1 MGSPYIILSRF
12 RTNIFQERISNILIQ
27 TPKSKHMKKAS
38 ATLALIS
45 CFLLLSAASLCQPSM
60 QRVFL
65 VTNDGDT
72 LHGWIKYMGWE
83 RVPRSVDFGPDSL
96 AKHLVTYE
104 VADLRY
110 MAIAG
115 AEAYERAVVSKDS
128 LPSDTVFLRLLIKG
142 QKLSLYKLSSEQF
155 FVRVKDGDY
164 EQATALALKTYA
176 EKFDLSSLFPQ
187 IDAAGIDENALVKI
201 VLALNGNA
209 GSSTF
214 TKPVIAN
221 KLHWFFGVGALVS
234 TMSIS
239 GDKSYLGQIDFN
251 NTAVSPYLLLGLDYL
266 FSSGIGPW
274 GIRLE
279 ASYFSATYKASG
291 VSTGTSLDHIN
302 YALEQRNLSSSG
314 YLLYH
319 FINRHQIRVYAAAG
333 VGANFSTYPQNTY
346 QESFPSSTTTYN
358 YATMN
363 GFWLSANLKVGVI
376 LTHRLELGAATIL
389 GNYSKELAYSFD
401 PRTTV
406 FWAGYRF

>member
-1 MGSPYIILSRF
+1 MLS
-12 RTNIFQERISNILIQ
+12 
-27 TPKSKHMKKAS
+27 
-38 ATLALIS
+38 LIS
-45 CFLLLSAASLCQPSM
+45 LFLFFSVTSLCQPSM

-65 VTNDGDT
+65 VKNDGDT
-72 LHGWIKYMGWE
+72 LRGWIKYKGWE
-83 RVPRSVDFGPDSL
+83 RIPRSVDFGQDSL

-104 VADLRY
+104 VADLHY

-115 AEAYERAVVSKDS
+115 VEAYERAVMAKDS
-128 LPSDTVFLRLLIKG
+128 LARDTVFLRLLVKG
-142 QKLSLYKLSSEQF
+142 QRLSLYKLSSEQF

-164 EQATALALKTYA
+164 EQATAFTLKTYA

-187 IDAAGIDENALVKI
+187 IDAAGTDESALVKI
-201 VLALNGNA
+201 VLVLNGNA
-209 GSSTF
+209 GAATF
-214 TKPVIAN
+214 TKPVITN
-221 KLHWFFGVGALVS
+221 KLHCFLGIGALVS
-234 TMSIS
+234 NMSIS
-239 GDKSYLGQIDFN
+239 GDKSYLGQIAFN
-251 NTAVSPYLLLGLDYL
+251 NTAVSPYFLLGLDYL
-266 FSSGIGPW
+266 FSSGVGPW

-302 YALEQRNLSSSG
+302 YTLEQRNFSSNW

-333 VGANFSTYPQNTY
+333 VGANFSSYPQNTY
-346 QESFPSSTTTYN
+346 SESFPSSTTTYN